1 MVKQTVGLGHDTVKQ
16 TVGLRHG
23 ETDSGTETW

>member
-1 MVKQTVGLGHDTVKQ
+1 MVKQTVGLGHGETD

>member
-1 MVKQTVGLGHDTVKQ
+1 MMKQTVGLRHGETD